1 MRLLN
6 RALNVAFMLLI
17 VLHAGVAQSR
27 NVTLP
32 TVADAKVPLYPPLA
46 RAARVQG
53 VVRVRITTDGHR
65 VVSAAAESGP
75 RILAAAAEDSARSW
89 QFSSHEPTSFMAT
102 YTYKLVHSLK
112 NGPENPTVVLRLPTE
127 VEVSMQYMPALDSG
141 AQ

>member
-6 RALNVAFMLLI
+6 RTLNAAFMLLI

-27 NVTLP
+27 NATLP

-65 VVSAAAESGP
+65 VVSAVAESGP
-75 RILAAAAEDSARSW
+75 RILAADAEASARSW
-89 QFSSHEPTSFMAT
+89 QFTTHEPTSFMAT

-112 NGPENPTVVLRLPTE
+112 SGPENPTVILRLPTE

-141 AQ
+141 VQ